1 MSGERRGA
9 TVRSRQRSAA
19 RRSLALVK
27 RLAAMLAVLAFGLAM
42 PALATAQL
50 GPTNVPDG
58 LKAPD
63 PSQTPGGPVDDGD
76 DGLST
81 LQLVLIFGA
90 AIVVIGAIAFV
101 IVRDARSA
109 APSRRG
115 GSSSKD
121 GGAAGS
127 GATKGS
133 GKSARERE
141 REQAAKRKKAKAA
154 RDQRKHNRPR

>member
-1 MSGERRGA
+1 
-9 TVRSRQRSAA
+9 
-19 RRSLALVK
+19 
-27 RLAAMLAVLAFGLAM
+27 MLAVLALGLAM
-42 PALATAQL
+42 PTLAAAQL

-63 PSQTPGGPVDDGD
+63 PSQTPGGPVDNGD

-81 LQLVLIFGA
+81 LQLVLMFGGA
-90 AIVVIGAIAFV
+90 AAIIGAIAFV
-101 IVRDARSA
+101 IVRDARRR
-109 APSRRG
+109 APSGRG
-115 GSSSKD
+115 GSSSKASGAAAAG
-121 GGAAGS
+121 GGA
-127 GATKGS
+127 KGS

>member
-1 MSGERRGA
+1 MSDERRGA
-9 TVRSRQRSAA
+9 TVRSRQRSAR

-27 RLAAMLAVLAFGLAM
+27 RLAAMLAVLALGLAM
-42 PALATAQL
+42 PAVATAQL

-63 PSQTPGGPVDDGD
+63 PSQTPRGTVDDGD

-81 LQLVLIFGA
+81 LQLVLIFGC
-90 AIVVIGAIAFV
+90 AIVVISAIAFV

-115 GSSSKD
+115 GPSSAK
-121 GGAAGS
+121 GS
-127 GATKGS
+127 GSQPGVKGS

>member
-1 MSGERRGA
+1 
-9 TVRSRQRSAA
+9 
-19 RRSLALVK
+19 
-27 RLAAMLAVLAFGLAM
+27 MLAVLALGLAT
-42 PALATAQL
+42 PGLATAQL

-63 PSQTPGGPVDDGD
+63 PSQTPRGTVDNGD

-101 IVRDARSA
+101 IVRDARGTA
-109 APSRRG
+109 RGGRG
-115 GSSSKD
+115 GSSSSR
-121 GGAAGS
+121 GAAT
-127 GATKGS
+127 GAGASKPS